1 MKRSSSLSSSKTPK
15 DYRRAFTWNEKT
27 NNDQVKGILA
37 RASALPTFVEK
48 DDEWNVLSPISRSGQ
63 KVNSKIF
70 TSDFWSNAMRVK
82 LRKIKENN
90 FVSGKSLKIPL
101 QGCKFDLPSIG
112 ERFKRSK
119 TEKVFATVAVKE
131 VSSKK
136 RKEKKGF
143 NEKIPTVKS
152 LELIIDECNSEVK
165 DSRKLNHDM
174 KMRRKVIE
182 KDFESVKKI
191 IRLD

>member
-1 MKRSSSLSSSKTPK
+1 MKRSSSLSQSKTPK
-15 DYRRAFTWNEKT
+15 EYRRAFTWNEKT
-27 NNDQVKGILA
+27 NTDQVKGILA

-90 FVSGKSLKIPL
+90 LVSGKNLKTP
-101 QGCKFDLPSIG
+101 QQKSKFDLPSIR

-131 VSSKK
+131 VDQKK
-136 RKEKKGF
+136 RKEKKVF
-143 NEKIPTVKS
+143 TDKIPTVKS
-152 LELIIDECNSEVK
+152 LEVIIDECNSEVK
-165 DSRKLNHDM
+165 DSKKLNYDM

-182 KDFESVKKI
+182 KDFESVKRI